1 MSDNNIE
8 VKFGAQT
15 SGLKEGTAQ
24 AAAALEQAIGR
35 MEKAFSSM
43 AKGVQSSTQAVNQSL
58 NEIKEQSGRTAT
70 AIEGTAGMI
79 GRFASAAAIIA
90 VGKAFVDMADKVTL
104 ADARLKLVTK
114 TADDYNTAQQEIYRI
129 AQANNIGIMEA
140 TSLYTKLHPAVVRL
154 GGGVQETG
162 AITDAFSMSMRISG
176 ASAQEAAAATLQFGQ
191 ALGSGKLQGDEFRT
205 MTEAAPRLLQAL
217 SDGMGV
223 PIEKLKQMGSE
234 GKLTSDVIGNALI
247 KQVDALRNET
257 AGLPDT
263 VGGAFTRMKNDV
275 YGLVGAYDSAN
286 KSTSTLARFIDM
298 LSGYVRA
305 LTDIFKD
312 TAAEATDTSG
322 KLDYMGTIGRVLGTV
337 IETVVILFAN
347 FKFVI
352 VQLGKDFIT
361 FGLIVE
367 AIAKG
372 KFSDVPKI
380 FDEAAKEAKKS
391 REELDA
397 FEKRVLGL
405 SDSVNQA
412 KKDMKGDGTGG
423 DAKAPAEY
431 KTLKSSVPPE
441 DKNALAKY
449 EVELERMKLAHEKM
463 NKENG
468 TFYEFSRQ
476 REAEF
481 WESKLKGAGLT
492 EEQRLQVEKK
502 ALSKRLEINKA
513 EFEANLADFKAQMDA
528 YRSNMDAKIEIATR
542 AMEVIKQKYG
552 EESKEAKLAAA
563 QIVQLER
570 TKREQLKQVADE
582 QRAQSESAQL
592 FAIDQR
598 ARLAQIEV
606 DMGITTAAQ
615 AIENERKF
623 EEERIAIKR
632 AALGERLLLAQLDPD
647 KNIVEIEKINGA
659 IQQLEQ
665 DHQAKMTEIK
675 AKGTMEQNKYSKQ
688 FFDGMES
695 GMTGVLQSFMKGTM
709 TLTNLVRG
717 MAGAILDAFT
727 NMLAKY
733 VVQQI
738 MSSTLVTQA
747 KTAEAGTVVAANAAE
762 AGSGAAASQA
772 SIPYVGPAMAAAAFA
787 ATVGMVMGA
796 KKLFSASKGFDVP
809 AGVNP
814 VTQLHESE
822 MVLPKEQ
829 ADVIRGMSGGNGGGG
844 AVHVNISAVDSK
856 SVRDL
861 FMREGAALAD
871 SIQKQARAF
880 KMTGN
885 TVRGGAR

>member
-15 SGLKEGTAQ
+15 SGLKEGSAQ

-43 AKGVQSSTQAVNQSL
+43 AKGMQNSTQAVNKSL
-58 NEIKEQSGRTAT
+58 NDIKEESSRA
-70 AIEGTAGMI
+70 ANAVEGTAGVI
-79 GRFASAAAIIA
+79 GRFASVAAIAA
-90 VGKAFVDMADKVTL
+90 VGKAFIDMADNVTL
-104 ADARLKLVTK
+104 ADARLKLAVKSSEDFK
-114 TADDYNTAQQEIYRI
+114 TAQAEIYRI
-129 AQANNIGIMEA
+129 AQANNIGLMEA
-140 TSLYTKLHPAVVRL
+140 TALYTKLHPAVTRL

-162 AITDAFSMSMRISG
+162 AITDAFAMSMRISG

-257 AGLPDT
+257 SGLPDT

-275 YGLVGAYDSAN
+275 LGLVGAYDTAN
-286 KSTSTLARFIDM
+286 KSTSTLARFIDI
-298 LSGYVRA
+298 LSGYIRA

-312 TAAEATDTSG
+312 TAAEADGTSG
-322 KLDYMGTIGRVLGTV
+322 KLDYMGAIGRALGVV
-337 IETVVILFAN
+337 IETVIIIFAN
-347 FKFVI
+347 LKFMVTAI
-352 VQLGKDFIT
+352 AKDFIT

-367 AIAKG
+367 AVAKG
-372 KFSDVPKI
+372 KFSDIPKI
-380 FDEAAKEAKKS
+380 FNEAAEEAKNS
-391 REELDA
+391 RAELDA

-412 KKDMKGDGTGG
+412 KKDMKGDGTEGE
-423 DAKAPAEY
+423 DSPKTY
-431 KTLKSSVPPE
+431 KPLKSQVPPE

-449 EVELERMKLAHEKM
+449 ENELERMKLAHDKM

-481 WESKLKGAGLT
+481 WESKLKGASLT

-513 EFEANLADFKAQMDA
+513 EFEANLADFKVQMDA
-528 YRSNMDAKIEIATR
+528 YRSNMDAKIAIATQ
-542 AMEVIKQKYG
+542 ASEVIKQKYG
-552 EESKEAKLAAA
+552 EESKEFKLASA

-570 TKREQLKQVADE
+570 QKREQLKQVAE
-582 QRAQSESAQL
+582 EERTQSESAQL
-592 FAIDQR
+592 FAIEQR

-606 DMGITTAAQ
+606 DQGITTAAQ

-647 KNIVEIEKINGA
+647 KNIVEIEKINSA

-675 AKGTMEQNKYSKQ
+675 AKSTIEQGKYSKQ

-695 GMTGVLQSFMKGTM
+695 GMTGVLQQFMKGTM

-787 ATVGMVMGA
+787 ATIGLVMGA

-829 ADVIRGMSGGNGGGG
+829 ADVIRGMSNGNGGGG
-844 AVHVNISAVDSK
+844 AVNVNISAVDAK

-885 TVRGGAR
+885 TVKGGAR